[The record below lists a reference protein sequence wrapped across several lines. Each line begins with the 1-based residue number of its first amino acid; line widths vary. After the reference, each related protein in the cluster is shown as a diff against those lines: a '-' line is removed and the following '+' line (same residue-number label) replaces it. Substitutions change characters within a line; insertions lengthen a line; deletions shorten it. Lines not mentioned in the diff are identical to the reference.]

1 MPPLTRPQLSTRLRS
16 LIHFVDDFIGASE
29 QNCSLRQ
36 KKQTGILDFAH
47 QGEPISEYLKA
58 NLPSWQRSGPLAGH
72 SPRSSA
78 LSLRLRAAYRAVNDW
93 SLWGCNVVGRWMT
106 IWRQPHRSPIRRQ
119 IVIDR
124 WRTGACYRPIWDP
137 FQPVK
142 SMSNGLELSL
152 DPHEILLPSRYGN
165 DLQRLLEVIG
175 IVHTRRSLICCAWR
189 SPRDDVHH

>member
-1 MPPLTRPQLSTRLRS
+1 MTSLGRLSKTAHFGRKSRLALWTSR
-16 LIHFVDDFIGASE
+16 IKAS
-29 QNCSLRQ
+29 
-36 KKQTGILDFAH
+36 
-47 QGEPISEYLKA
+47 PISVTEIPESESPFVATK
-58 NLPSWQRSGPLAGH
+58 RSAG
-72 SPRSSA
+72 RSFA
-78 LSLRLRAAYRAVNDW
+78 EIKRAVA
-93 SLWGCNVVGRWMT
+93 SAQGRLSCGERLVAVGCNVVGRWMT

>member
-1 MPPLTRPQLSTRLRS
+1 MPPLTRPQLGTRLRS
-16 LIHFVDDFIGASE
+16 LIYFVDDFTLGRLS
-29 QNCSLRQ
+29 SLRQ

-47 QGEPISEYLKA
+47 QGEPISVTEIPESESPFVA
-58 NLPSWQRSGPLAGH
+58 PMGPLAGH

-124 WRTGACYRPIWDP
+124 WRTGACYRPIWDL

-152 DPHEILLPSRYGN
+152 DPHEILLPSRCGN

-175 IVHTRRSLICCAWR
+175 IVHTRRSLICRAWR